1 MRVTTALHGVIER
14 MKFILGILLGI
25 AVALFIVQ
33 NTEVAEVR
41 FLFWSVAMSR
51 ALLFFVLLLAGVA
64 IGWLLHAARAH
75 RRQAGRADR
84 RP

>member
-1 MRVTTALHGVIER
+1 

-25 AVALFIVQ
+25 VVALFIIQ

-51 ALLFFVLLLAGVA
+51 ALLFFLLLVAGIA
-64 IGWLLHAARAH
+64 IGWLLHATRGH
-75 RRQAGRADR
+75 RHKGGHTER